1 MTVRDF
7 YFDGPLASAVAAHDD
22 DKHALCA
29 RLAEQAVVC
38 RCGSPVVGWG
48 SGGKLC
54 ESCWEDASDFA
65 RDELRA
71 EAEAEAEVEWS

>member
-22 DKHALCA
+22 DKHALRA

-48 SGGKLC
+48 SGGNLC
-54 ESCWEDASDFA
+54 ESCWEDAADFA
-65 RDELRA
+65 RDEMRA
-71 EAEAEAEVEWS
+71 EAEAEGEWS